1 MTTAGPRATRFTYDA
16 ARLGALLWGLA
27 LVLVIE
33 TVVLHLWLVARHPVV
48 AWALLASNVLTIGW
62 LVRDDRALGRIPIE
76 VADGE
81 LRFRF
86 GTRWRADIPL
96 AMVAS
101 ATRVDWRAAE
111 ALADPSR
118 PRDRTYLRAATT
130 GTPNVLVTLREPV
143 PVHGPMRIVRPV
155 RTLGLCLD
163 EPDAFIAALREAATP
178 AA

>member
-1 MTTAGPRATRFTYDA
+1 MTPHGPPTTRFTYDA
-16 ARLGALLWGLA
+16 ARLGVLLWGLA
-27 LVLVIE
+27 LAIAIE
-33 TVVLHLWLVARHPVV
+33 TMVLHLWLVAKHPLV
-48 AWALLASNVLTIGW
+48 AWTLLASNVLTIGW
-62 LVRDDRALGRIPIE
+62 LVRDDRALGRTPIE

-96 AMVAS
+96 PMVAS
-101 ATRVDWRAAE
+101 ATRIDWRAAE

-118 PRDRTYLRAATT
+118 PRDRSYLKATT
-130 GTPNVLVTLREPV
+130 IGAPNVLVTLREPV
-143 PVHGPMRIVRPV
+143 PVRGPLGIVRPV

-163 EPDAFIAALREAATP
+163 DPDAFIAAVSAAAAP